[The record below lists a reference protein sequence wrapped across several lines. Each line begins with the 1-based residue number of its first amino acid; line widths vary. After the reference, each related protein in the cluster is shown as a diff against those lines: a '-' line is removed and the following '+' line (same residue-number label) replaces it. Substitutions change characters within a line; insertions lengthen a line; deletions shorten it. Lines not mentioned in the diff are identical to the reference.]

1 MTTPAPNR
9 KWSTWVWARRS
20 VQILSLGTFLWL
32 VLGTDLSPA
41 RPGDASGLPM
51 PVRVFFELDPFLA
64 LSTLLGTGILYKGLV
79 LALLTAAVTL
89 VLGRVFCGWLCPLGT
104 LQHAVA
110 WLRRK
115 LPAGRRRARNTWHPA
130 QRTKYGVLLAALGA
144 ALAGSSLVALLDP
157 IAIAFRGLALSV
169 MPAVGHAARRTM
181 DALYAADYPLA
192 YGGDG
197 IRYLIAQG
205 WLPYRDAV
213 FQSSLLIGG
222 LLLAVLGLSLWRP
235 RFFCRFACPLGALL
249 GLFSRFS
256 ILWLR
261 KDPSRC
267 NACRKCLDHCQGAD
281 GPEDGV
287 PWRKAE
293 CHVCLNCV
301 ASCPEKALQFQFSA
315 RGLPSPDPNRA
326 LQGAAA
332 GEAQPRAEARGSD
345 GEARSAPAPAPL
357 VTIDTRRR
365 TLVAAFASGIVA
377 VPLLRTSPLFAG
389 APDPLRIRPPGARPE
404 REFLARCVRCG
415 ECMKVCPTNA
425 LHPAVGEAGVEGLWT
440 PVLVPRIGACQPGCT
455 LCGQVCPTGA
465 IRRFTSERKLGADG
479 HPPLRIGTA
488 KLDRGSCIP
497 WATGQTCTVCEEFC
511 PTSPKAIRLDPG
523 ETPSA
528 PLLPVVVP
536 ERCNGCGA
544 CEHVCPLAPSPAIVV
559 TATGESRADEHD
571 VLGR

>member
-1 MTTPAPNR
+1 MTTGPRERRWIA
-9 KWSTWVWARRS
+9 WVWIRRS
-20 VQILSLGTFLWL
+20 VQALSLGTFLWL

-79 LALLTAAVTL
+79 LSLLTLALTL
-89 VLGRVFCGWLCPLGT
+89 VLGRVFCGWICPLGT
-104 LQHAVA
+104 LQQAAA

-144 ALAGSSLVALLDP
+144 GLAGSSLVALLDP
-157 IAIAFRGLALSV
+157 IAIAFRGIALSV
-169 MPAVGHAARRTM
+169 VPAAGHAARRAM
-181 DALYAADYPLA
+181 DALYATDYPLA

-213 FQSSLLIGG
+213 FQSSLLLGG
-222 LLLAVLGLSLWRP
+222 VLLAVLGLSLWRP

-256 ILWLR
+256 LLWLR
-261 KDPSRC
+261 KDASRC

-293 CHVCLNCV
+293 CHACLNCV
-301 ASCPEKALQFQFSA
+301 AACPEGALRFQLAAGGSWLVA
-315 RGLPSPDPNRA
+315 GGPTSPSPSTSHE
-326 LQGAAA
+326 L
-332 GEAQPRAEARGSD
+332 
-345 GEARSAPAPAPL
+345 PATSPL
-357 VTIDTRRR
+357 PPPVLTIDTRRR
-365 TLVAAFASGIVA
+365 TLVAAFASGIVV
-377 VPLLRTSPLFAG
+377 VPLLRTSPLFRG

-425 LHPAVGEAGVEGLWT
+425 LHPAVGEAGAEGLWT

-465 IRRFTSERKLGADG
+465 IRLFTAERKLGADG

-488 KLDRGSCIP
+488 KLDRGSCLP
-497 WATGQTCTVCEEFC
+497 WATGETCTVCEEFC

-523 ETPSA
+523 PSPSA

-544 CEHVCPLAPSPAIVV
+544 CEKVCPLGPSPAIIV
-559 TATGESRADEHD
+559 TATGESRADEHHI
-571 VLGR
+571 LGR